1 MRLDARLEELDAKIY
16 STLYEKPVSER
27 LLEENRDALKE
38 IREEIEEIKN
48 YVLNGGDDNDD

>member
-16 STLYEKPVSER
+16 STLYEKPVSEK

-48 YVLNGGDDNDD
+48 HVLNGGDE